1 MIDWLK
7 NINKPYPE
15 FWKKYVNKFDEKPVK
30 FVAISLIMSG
40 SDFVKDRIISIGIV
54 TVEKD
59 QIIISESYEIEILQ
73 PIENESTQNEKKQF
87 SMGIAIEQLI
97 SILGNAVII
106 GYRVDIDIAFI
117 NKALERMHCG
127 RLKNEALDI
136 EVMYKKL
143 KDITDDKVVPIEEI
157 ENYFKIIKHNRD
169 SAIEDAYRIAL
180 IFLKFKIRLGIK

>member
-1 MIDWLK
+1 M
-7 NINKPYPE
+7 P
-15 FWKKYVNKFDEKPVK
+15 
-30 FVAISLIMSG
+30 
-40 SDFVKDRIISIGIV
+40 
-54 TVEKD
+54 
-59 QIIISESYEIEILQ
+59 
-73 PIENESTQNEKKQF
+73 
-87 SMGIAIEQLI
+87 IAIEQLI

-106 GYRVDIDIAFI
+106 GHRVDIDIAFI

-143 KDITDDKVVPIEEI
+143 KDITDDKLVPIEEI
-157 ENYFKIIKHNRD
+157 ESYFKIVKHDRD